1 MIKNT
6 INHLSGKKNNN
17 TKSIKPSKIITYQTK
32 TFENPNIVDIKSSLQ
47 NIQTNSH
54 KLSKIIRQAAKVG
67 YNSPLYRDTKKR
79 NIF

>member
-32 TFENPNIVDIKSSLQ
+32 TFENPNIVDIKSLLQ
-47 NIQTNSH
+47 NI
-54 KLSKIIRQAAKVG
+54 
-67 YNSPLYRDTKKR
+67 
-79 NIF
+79 

>member
-6 INHLSGKKNNN
+6 INRLSGKKNNN

-32 TFENPNIVDIKSSLQ
+32 TFENPNIVDIKSLLQ

-54 KLSKIIRQAAKVG
+54 KLSKIRRQAAKVV